1 MRRSGTT
8 LLGVMIVVSSLV
20 GCLGGEEFD
29 TSAYESEIAELEE
42 MLEMQNQ
49 TIAQRDATI
58 DGLESGMANA
68 TQMIQAQ
75 ADGIAILEAYRNSL
89 VTQIAESNNSSAD
102 LNGQLERANASIASL
117 ESNIASLETLLE
129 NANASI
135 ASLESNIASLETLL
149 ENANNSSPS
158 SDSTVD
164 ELQALLIAAN
174 YSIQQL
180 EAHLI
185 FLEDEVDDWK
195 YRAVDRFLGYAN
207 LSHGD
212 YRYSN
217 LSHAYIEDTNLSH
230 SDLSFAN
237 LSYANLMY
245 SNLSWTNLQR
255 SEMQYADLH
264 AANLGCAILYDT
276 NLTGAD
282 LSYAVVSHASC
293 IFTWDE
299 VDLSHADLSY
309 ANLSNLHI
317 EESNLSHAD
326 LTHADLTGVSWDD
339 TICPDGTNSDDNGN
353 TCENNLLI

>member
-1 MRRSGTT
+1 MSKSGTM
-8 LLGVMIVVSSLV
+8 LLGVMIVVSSLA
-20 GCLGGEEFD
+20 GCIGGEEYD
-29 TSAYESEIAELEE
+29 TSAYESQIAELEE

-89 VTQIAESNNSSAD
+89 VNQIAESNNSSAD

-129 NANASI
+129 NAN
-135 ASLESNIASLETLL
+135 
-149 ENANNSSPS
+149 NSSPS
-158 SDSTVD
+158 LDSTVD

-180 EAHLI
+180 EADLI

-245 SNLSWTNLQR
+245 SNLSWTDLQR

-264 AANLGCAILYDT
+264 AANLGCAILFDT

-317 EESNLSHAD
+317 EESDLSHAD
-326 LTHADLTGVSWDD
+326 LSHADLTGVSWDD

>member
-1 MRRSGTT
+1 
-8 LLGVMIVVSSLV
+8 MIVVSSLA

-29 TSAYESEIAELEE
+29 TSAYESQIAELEE

-49 TIAQRDATI
+49 TIAQRDGTI
-58 DGLESGMANA
+58 DDLESGMANA
-68 TQMIQAQ
+68 TQMIQTQ
-75 ADGIAILEAYRNSL
+75 GDGIAILEAYRDSL
-89 VTQIAESNNSSAD
+89 LIQLAELNYTSTD
-102 LNGQLERANASIASL
+102 LRGQLEQANASIAFLESNIALLETLLENANASIATL

-129 NANASI
+129 D
-135 ASLESNIASLETLL
+135 
-149 ENANNSSPS
+149 ANNSNPS
-158 SDSTVD
+158 SDSSVD
-164 ELQALLIAAN
+164 ELQALLNSAN
-174 YSIQQL
+174 NSIQQL
-180 EAHLI
+180 EADLI
-185 FLEDEVDDWK
+185 LLEVEVDDWK
-195 YRAVDRFLGYAN
+195 NRAVDRFLGNAN
-207 LSHGD
+207 LSHGN

-217 LSHAYIEDTNLSH
+217 LSHAYIEGTNLSH

-245 SNLSWTNLQR
+245 SNLSWTDLQR
-255 SEMQYADLH
+255 SKMQYADLH
-264 AANLGCAILYDT
+264 AANLGCAILFDT

-309 ANLSNLHI
+309 ANLSHLRF
-317 EESNLSHAD
+317 EQSDLSYADLSHAD
-326 LTHADLTGVSWDD
+326 LTGVFWYD

>member
-1 MRRSGTT
+1 MRRSGTI

-129 NANASI
+129 NAN
-135 ASLESNIASLETLL
+135 
-149 ENANNSSPS
+149 NSTPS
-158 SDSTVD
+158 SDSIVD

-180 EAHLI
+180 EADLI

-317 EESNLSHAD
+317 EESDLSHAD
-326 LTHADLTGVSWDD
+326 LSHADLTGVSWDD

>member
-1 MRRSGTT
+1 MKNSGTT

-75 ADGIAILEAYRNSL
+75 A
-89 VTQIAESNNSSAD
+89 
-102 LNGQLERANASIASL
+102 
-117 ESNIASLETLLE
+117 
-129 NANASI
+129 
-135 ASLESNIASLETLL
+135 
-149 ENANNSSPS
+149 
-158 SDSTVD
+158 

-180 EAHLI
+180 EADLI

-195 YRAVDRFLGYAN
+195 YRAINRFLGYAN

-217 LSHAYIEDTNLSH
+217 LSHAYIDDTNLSH

-293 IFTWDE
+293 IWTWDE

-317 EESNLSHAD
+317 EESDLSHAD
-326 LTHADLTGVSWDD
+326 LSHADLTGVSWDD